1 MPFESGRRRCNNGL
15 MFQTGHRSQ
24 GHTRMVMMIIMNKI
38 MILGL
43 ILILKLISNGSL
55 APGTGQMMRIEMYGD
70 PVVWLLTILIGL
82 TNVRC

>member
-1 MPFESGRRRCNNGL
+1 MQQWIN
-15 MFQTGHRSQ
+15 
-24 GHTRMVMMIIMNKI
+24 V
-38 MILGL
+38 
-43 ILILKLISNGSL
+43 SNGSPVSGTHQDDDDDYNEHDNDTRVDNDIETDFKRV

>member
-1 MPFESGRRRCNNGL
+1 MQQWINVSNGSPVSGTHQDGDDDY
-15 MFQTGHRSQ
+15 
-24 GHTRMVMMIIMNKI
+24 MNMI

-43 ILILKLISNGSL
+43 IMILKLISNGSL